1 MAPASPPGAA
11 ALHPRVLASSVL
23 GCALAPA
30 PWGEDGTRAEGWAG
44 WDESNMVVVVVG
56 LLHGPVGTPVFG
68 EAPLFQGSG
77 VGVLGS
83 T

>member
-11 ALHPRVLASSVL
+11 ALHPRVLASSAL
-23 GCALAPA
+23 GCAPTPA
-30 PWGEDGTRAEGWAG
+30 PWGEEGIRAEGWAG
-44 WDESNMVVVVVG
+44 WDESNMVMG
-56 LLHGPVGTPVFG
+56 LLRGPAGTPVFG
-68 EAPLFQGSG
+68 EAPLFQGRG